1 MVGLYVAWK
10 LSLALVYRGEGYDPV
25 TDPSDA
31 ECDDCPLVVV
41 LDGIG
46 YFLGSLLACLVI
58 AVLVWFALRRSGWLE
73 ARRDETRTWH
83 RAYLPAAVEYLLRE
97 GPANG
102 PDRRPSHSRLLDD
115 FPRAGVRP
123 DSV

>member
-1 MVGLYVAWK
+1 MVGLYAALK
-10 LSLALVYRGEGYDPV
+10 LSLALVYRGWYDPV

-58 AVLVWFALRRSGWLE
+58 AVLVWFALRRSGWLRSS
-73 ARRDETRTWH
+73 AR
-83 RAYLPAAVEYLLRE
+83 
-97 GPANG
+97 
-102 PDRRPSHSRLLDD
+102 
-115 FPRAGVRP
+115 
-123 DSV
+123 